1 MKNRIN
7 FALAFKNNV
16 TNIAQNYMSRHPRN
30 SSQTGIYH
38 VMLKGINC
46 QQIFEKKE
54 DYRKF
59 ICILRDMATPKGETK
74 HSSLKPCSIYAYCLM
89 PDCVHLLIKEEA
101 DCISKVVGKVAS
113 LYAVYYNCKYNHSGQ
128 LFQDRFK
135 SEPVND
141 DAHFLTLLSYI
152 HQLPVTGKQCRHVED
167 YDWSSWREYI
177 NAPNR
182 MSDFCAVSKVFDRIS
197 RQDLIEQVTTPL
209 PKALLVHRFDRY
221 RGYVPDASVI
231 EFLTSTYHIESPKDI
246 LQYPKKQRYKV
257 LKDAKD
263 FGASIRQLSRL
274 TALSEYTIAH
284 AGAKKIYD

>member
-167 YDWSSWREYI
+167 YDWSS
-177 NAPNR
+177 
-182 MSDFCAVSKVFDRIS
+182 
-197 RQDLIEQVTTPL
+197 
-209 PKALLVHRFDRY
+209 
-221 RGYVPDASVI
+221 
-231 EFLTSTYHIESPKDI
+231 
-246 LQYPKKQRYKV
+246 
-257 LKDAKD
+257 
-263 FGASIRQLSRL
+263 
-274 TALSEYTIAH
+274 
-284 AGAKKIYD
+284 